1 MLHKFGQNLKV
12 FNLTYYWET
21 KVTFF
26 LDSLRTLPFIFALL
40 RSHWA
45 AKSKEQ
51 TGHHHALPPGRAPE
65 KKIFS

>member
-51 TGHHHALPPGRAPE
+51 TGHHHAVAELARN
-65 KKIFS
+65 F